1 MTLLMLLS
9 YFVFAFFRTRNS
21 IILVVMCVLTEAP
34 RMPSMLRSARVM
46 EDWRKFGNSPEQKTW
61 TSAQPVCA

>member
-61 TSAQPVCA
+61 TSAQPVCV